1 MKRLV
6 IVLSV
11 ALITM
16 SGCKASYYSDGKGPI
31 ISIDPDFKEQ
41 AGVELVYEEQSVD
54 PNLRFMKTI
63 TSLACETDRDEVAS
77 MSIETL
83 INQSDYEARRDLR
96 VKAGRADAD
105 VLKYISCNGQ
115 PRGDRTGCTQCIGS
129 LYSKTKNQ
137 G

>member
-6 IVLSV
+6 IVLSLAFV
-11 ALITM
+11 AM
-16 SGCKASYYSDGKGPI
+16 SGCKVSYYSDGKGPI

-41 AGVELVYEEQSVD
+41 AGVEVVYEEQSVD
-54 PNLRFMKTI
+54 PNLRFMRTI
-63 TSLACETDRDEVAS
+63 TSLACETDRDEVATI
-77 MSIETL
+77 SIDTL
-83 INQSDYEARRDLR
+83 INRSENEARRDLR

-105 VLKYISCNGQ
+105 VLKYLSCNGQ

-129 LYSKTKNQ
+129 LYSQSNSQ